1 MQIPTDITPRPDIED
16 ILCDLL
22 EQKVTQIVPMPKVVT
37 ELPADYEQYLEQ
49 TPFLT
54 VRKTTGAGAVEAQVD
69 VSFIEITVIYR
80 SRREAWQLLN
90 YLTAWLTSL
99 DGAADL
105 GPARLVSIEEV
116 RSPVMP
122 QWLNPEHR
130 RVQADFRVEIRRP
143 R

>member
-1 MQIPTDITPRPDIED
+1 MQFPSDVSPRPDIED

-22 EQKVTQIVPMPKVVT
+22 ERKAAEIMPRPTVVT
-37 ELPADYEQYLEQ
+37 ELPADYEQLLEQ

-54 VRKTTGAGAVEAQVD
+54 IRKTTGAAAAQAQVD
-69 VSFIEITVIYR
+69 VSFIEITVVYR
-80 SRREAWQLLN
+80 SRRESWQLLN
-90 YLTAWLTSL
+90 YITAWLTSL
-99 DGAADL
+99 DGAADM
-105 GPARLVSIEEV
+105 GPVRLVSIEEV

-122 QWLNPEHR
+122 PWLNPEHR